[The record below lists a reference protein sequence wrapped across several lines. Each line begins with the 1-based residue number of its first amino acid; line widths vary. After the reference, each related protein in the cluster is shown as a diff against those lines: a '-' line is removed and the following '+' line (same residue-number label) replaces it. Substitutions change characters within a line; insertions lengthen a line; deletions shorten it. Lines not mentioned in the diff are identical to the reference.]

1 MFPNVDRKKSAK
13 KKNKSNGSELA
24 KIRDRKWGVAFGNHL
39 FFLTENTLRGRTGG
53 DEFVLGN
60 GRMTGG
66 GSWLHIEYVFDAIL
80 HSTGRNQNT

>member
-1 MFPNVDRKKSAK
+1 MFPNVDRKKSAN

-24 KIRDRKWGVAFGNHL
+24 KIRDSKGGVAFGNNL
-39 FFLTENTLRGRTGG
+39 FFLTEMTLRGRIGG
-53 DEFVLGN
+53 DEFVLRN

-66 GSWLHIEYVFDAIL
+66 RWLHIEYVFDAIL